1 MDRAV
6 VQGRIHRW
14 HNVEEIYI
22 DPFNLVDRTPRSA
35 EELEEILDFYRDV
48 HPVKVKVPDGVKVLD
63 TMAASVE
70 PDEDGKITVDIYP
83 KYLVVPRDRERGLLQ
98 ALGAELKLPPM
109 PRWKGSE

>member
-1 MDRAV
+1 M
-6 VQGRIHRW
+6 
-14 HNVEEIYI
+14 
-22 DPFNLVDRTPRSA
+22 
-35 EELEEILDFYRDV
+35 
-48 HPVKVKVPDGVKVLD
+48 KVKVPDGVKVLD